1 MSVKLVVAPE
11 ARSDLVDIW
20 RFLSSRNARATGR
33 IMRDIAERFELLL
46 DYPESGTKR
55 DELRAGLRSF
65 PVGNYIVFYWITEEG
80 VEIVRVLH
88 GRRDIE
94 RIFSD
99 E

>member
-1 MSVKLVVAPE
+1 MSVKLVVSPE

-33 IMRDIAERFELLL
+33 IMRDITESFKLLV

-55 DELRAGLRSF
+55 NELRRGLRSF
-65 PVGNYIVFYWITEEG
+65 PVGNYIVFYSITG
-80 VEIVRVLH
+80 AGIEIVRVLH